1 LLIDLGDSIFPVL
14 AELVTTRLSELK
26 DYPLEI
32 ETELIT
38 MLTLVTG
45 SEVNPTKD
53 ALTVAARRRVV

>member
-1 LLIDLGDSIFPVL
+1 
-14 AELVTTRLSELK
+14 VTTRLSELK